1 MYRSPNTILTFQRG
15 DSYHRL
21 NVLNYPSDFSDKG
34 VVLLDT
40 AAKLLS
46 ILQLFSLN
54 KPAWTVEEAAGE
66 IHVSVSSAYR
76 YFRSLCKAGLL
87 EPFNGN
93 SYVLGPAII
102 EHDRHIRMSDPLIRA
117 GRPAIQ
123 RLIDR
128 SACPGVALLCRIHRN
143 GVMCVDRERG
153 SSADEALSYERGL
166 PMPMFR
172 GASSKAIF
180 ANLAP
185 RSLRWFFKRNRSE
198 IAKTGLG
205 SDWETLKTNLRLL
218 RKKKVVVAYGE
229 VDPRRVGI
237 AAPIIDPK
245 GNVMGSVSMVLHD
258 HDATPETVA
267 SISALVDAAS
277 REISVSLNIAHLKKA
292 EGNKKMVS
300 ARKPSKM
307 PKRRKP
313 RAVSA
318 QF

>member
-1 MYRSPNTILTFQRG
+1 M
-15 DSYHRL
+15 
-21 NVLNYPSDFSDKG
+21 
-34 VVLLDT
+34 DT

-46 ILQLFSLN
+46 ILRLFSLD
-54 KPAWTVEEAAGE
+54 KPTWTVEEAAGQ
-66 IHVSVSSAYR
+66 IRVSVSSAYR

-93 SYVLGPAII
+93 AYVLGPAII

-123 RLIDR
+123 RLVDR

-143 GVMCVDRERG
+143 GVMCVDRERE
-153 SSADEALSYERGL
+153 STADETLSYERGL

-180 ANLAP
+180 ANLST

-205 SDWETLKTNLRLL
+205 SDWETLKTNLRRL
-218 RKKKVVVAYGE
+218 RKERIVVAYGE

-245 GNVMGSVSMVLHD
+245 GIVIGSVSMVLYD

-277 REISVSLNIAHLKKA
+277 REISVSLKTARLKKI
-292 EGNKKMVS
+292 EENKTKIPTRTRS
-300 ARKPSKM
+300 RLRKNRTS
-307 PKRRKP
+307 

-318 QF
+318 